1 MTHGGG
7 TLPWTAMHRNFC
19 LSRVS
24 ADDTRTCMNDV
35 SNGLHRTP
43 GDIVF
48 FVLCFLGVLLTA
60 AGIITFTPWAAALG
74 ILAITTGLAY
84 FALCQFL

>member
-1 MTHGGG
+1 
-7 TLPWTAMHRNFC
+7 
-19 LSRVS
+19 
-24 ADDTRTCMNDV
+24 MNDV

-48 FVLCFLGVLLTA
+48 FVLCFLGVLFTA

-74 ILAITTGLAY
+74 ILAIATGLAY